1 MKYLWFKNGMTAYVT
16 NNATLEDAVADGASI
31 FRENDDGTTSMIYD
45 GASWLTDKPDI
56 DAENQPFVVVAPI
69 YVDDRMK
76 AVVDV
81 FDALAASVPAVAA
94 SADST
99 RRAVPFSI
107 AVPAVAASADV
118 QPMSSKARSAMSFAE
133 ALEALRAL
141 AYGTGE
147 EGGE

>member
-1 MKYLWFKNGMTAYVT
+1 MSKTLYHMLHVPIGNCEAMVTEYDEELINRAASNGMIFIAVD
-16 NNATLEDAVADGASI
+16 EDGNRTVVQPEDVKEPI
-31 FRENDDGTTSMIYD
+31 NDD
-45 GASWLTDKPDI
+45 
-56 DAENQPFVVVAPI
+56 QPFTLVQPL

-94 SADST
+94 SAD
-99 RRAVPFSI
+99 
-107 AVPAVAASADV
+107 V
-118 QPMSSKARSAMSFAE
+118 QPVSSKARSAMSFAE

-141 AYGTGE
+141 TYGTGE

>member
-1 MKYLWFKNGMTAYVT
+1 MRKTLYHMLHDPIGNCEAMVTEYDEELINRAASNGMIFIAVD
-16 NNATLEDAVADGASI
+16 EDGNRTVVQPEDVKEPI
-31 FRENDDGTTSMIYD
+31 NDD
-45 GASWLTDKPDI
+45 
-56 DAENQPFVVVAPI
+56 QPFTLVQPL

-94 SADST
+94 SAD
-99 RRAVPFSI
+99 
-107 AVPAVAASADV
+107 V
-118 QPMSSKARSAMSFAE
+118 QPVSSKARSAMSFAE

>member
-1 MKYLWFKNGMTAYVT
+1 MSNTLYHMLHDPIGNCEAMVTEYDEELINRAASNGMIFIAVD
-16 NNATLEDAVADGASI
+16 EDGNRTVVQPEDVKEPI
-31 FRENDDGTTSMIYD
+31 NDD
-45 GASWLTDKPDI
+45 
-56 DAENQPFVVVAPI
+56 QPFTLVQPL

-94 SADST
+94 SAD
-99 RRAVPFSI
+99 
-107 AVPAVAASADV
+107 V
-118 QPMSSKARSAMSFAE
+118 QPVSSKARSAMSFAE

-147 EGGE
+147 EGSER

>member
-1 MKYLWFKNGMTAYVT
+1 MSKTLYHMLHDPIGNCEAMVTEYHEELINRAANNGMIFIAVD
-16 NNATLEDAVADGASI
+16 EDGNRTVVQPEDVKEPI
-31 FRENDDGTTSMIYD
+31 NDD
-45 GASWLTDKPDI
+45 
-56 DAENQPFVVVAPI
+56 QPFTLVQPL

-81 FDALAASVPAVAA
+81 FDALAAS
-94 SADST
+94 
-99 RRAVPFSI
+99 
-107 AVPAVAASADV
+107 ADV
-118 QPMSSKARSAMSFAE
+118 QPVSSKARSAMSFAD

>member
-1 MKYLWFKNGMTAYVT
+1 MNKTLYHMLHDPIGNCEAMVTEYDEELINRAASNGMIFIAVD
-16 NNATLEDAVADGASI
+16 EDGNRTVVQPEDVKEPI
-31 FRENDDGTTSMIYD
+31 NDD
-45 GASWLTDKPDI
+45 
-56 DAENQPFVVVAPI
+56 QPFTLVQPL

-94 SADST
+94 SAD
-99 RRAVPFSI
+99 
-107 AVPAVAASADV
+107 V
-118 QPMSSKARSAMSFAE
+118 QPVSSKARSAMSFAE

>member
-1 MKYLWFKNGMTAYVT
+1 MLHDPIGNCEAMVTEYDEELINRAASNGMIFIAVD
-16 NNATLEDAVADGASI
+16 EDGNRTVVQPEDVKEPI
-31 FRENDDGTTSMIYD
+31 NDD
-45 GASWLTDKPDI
+45 
-56 DAENQPFVVVAPI
+56 QPFTLVQPL
-69 YVDDRMK
+69 YVDDRMR

-94 SADST
+94 SAD
-99 RRAVPFSI
+99 
-107 AVPAVAASADV
+107 V
-118 QPMSSKARSAMSFAE
+118 QPVSSKARSAMSFAE

>member
-1 MKYLWFKNGMTAYVT
+1 MNKTLYHMLHDPIGNCEAMVTEYDEELINRAANNGMIFIAVD
-16 NNATLEDAVADGASI
+16 EDGNRTVVQPEDVKEPI
-31 FRENDDGTTSMIYD
+31 NDD
-45 GASWLTDKPDI
+45 
-56 DAENQPFVVVAPI
+56 QPFTLVQPL

-94 SADST
+94 SAD
-99 RRAVPFSI
+99 
-107 AVPAVAASADV
+107 V
-118 QPMSSKARSAMSFAE
+118 QTVSSKARSAMSFAE

>member
-1 MKYLWFKNGMTAYVT
+1 MSKTLYHMLHDPIGNCEAMVTEYDEELISRAASNGMIFIAVD
-16 NNATLEDAVADGASI
+16 EDGTRTVVQPEDVK
-31 FRENDDGTTSMIYD
+31 EPTNDD
-45 GASWLTDKPDI
+45 
-56 DAENQPFVVVAPI
+56 QPFTLVQPL

-94 SADST
+94 SAD
-99 RRAVPFSI
+99 
-107 AVPAVAASADV
+107 V
-118 QPMSSKARSAMSFAE
+118 QPVSRARSSMSFAE

-141 AYGTGE
+141 AYGTVE

>member
-1 MKYLWFKNGMTAYVT
+1 MSKTLYHMLHDPIGNCEAMVTEYDEELINRAANNGMIFIAVD
-16 NNATLEDAVADGASI
+16 EDGNRTVVQTEDVKEPI
-31 FRENDDGTTSMIYD
+31 NDD
-45 GASWLTDKPDI
+45 
-56 DAENQPFVVVAPI
+56 QPFTLVQPL

-94 SADST
+94 SAD
-99 RRAVPFSI
+99 
-107 AVPAVAASADV
+107 V
-118 QPMSSKARSAMSFAE
+118 QPVSSKARSAMSFAE